1 MKVENTTKASG
12 RLQKRPKT
20 SKATSKEE
28 KALDDAQKA
37 LEQAHFEQNMTL
49 AMKRLELFRGDKGAH
64 FQSI

>member
-1 MKVENTTKASG
+1 MKVKNTTMGSG

-37 LEQAHFEQNMTL
+37 LEQAHFEQNKTL
-49 AMKRLELFRGDKGAH
+49 AMNRLALFRDDKGA
-64 FQSI
+64 FSE